1 MSEKPSTP
9 ESRADIPFYRDE
21 QVLSTIA
28 QVVSAILIIGLVIFA
43 LLNFFA
49 AADARNLDLGFGFLN
64 KAAGFPISE
73 AHIEYDPS
81 MSFGR
86 AFLTGLI
93 NTLLVASTGIVA
105 ATIFGVLVALSRM
118 SSNWLLSRLAL
129 IYIEFHRNIP
139 LLILLYLWYFTVFQ
153 KFPDVNNS
161 IEIGDNLVL
170 INQRGFFFTWPRVT
184 EAGSPFVISVLVA
197 IAAALM
203 VFIILR
209 RQREITGKDTYYGRI
224 SLAILLIL
232 PTAGWFLSGGSPY
245 WLDVPELTGFNF
257 EGGLRITPEF
267 AGLFVGL
274 VTYTAG
280 FIAEVVRAGVQ
291 AVDRGQIEAARATG
305 LTYIQVL
312 TLVVMPQALRIII
325 PPMIS
330 QYLNL
335 TKNSSLAL
343 FIGYQDLFGVT
354 KIAINN
360 AGRAVPAFAL
370 AMGTYLVLSLL
381 TSLVLNLYNRRIQF
395 VTK

>member
-1 MSEKPSTP
+1 MNANLPTP
-9 ESRADIPFYRDE
+9 ESRSDVPFYRDE
-21 QVLSTIA
+21 RVLSSIA
-28 QVVSAILIIGLVIFA
+28 QVVSAILVIGFVIFA
-43 LLNFFA
+43 LVNFFR
-49 AADARNLDLGFGFLN
+49 AADARNLNLGFGFLDA
-64 KAAGFPISE
+64 AAGFPISE
-73 AHIEYDPS
+73 SHIEYDPS

-86 AFLTGLI
+86 AFLTGLV
-93 NTLLVASTGIVA
+93 NTLLVSGAGIVF

-118 SSNWLLSRLAL
+118 SSNWLLSKLAL

-153 KFPDVNNS
+153 QFPAVTES
-161 IEIGDNLVL
+161 LVFGDNLLL
-170 INQRGFFFTWPRVT
+170 INQRGFFLTWPRLT
-184 EAGSPFVISVLVA
+184 ETGSPFAISVLVA
-197 IAAALM
+197 IGAALI
-203 VFIILR
+203 VFRTLR
-209 RQREITGKDTYYGRI
+209 RRREISGKDTYYGRI
-224 SLAILLIL
+224 SIAILLSVPL
-232 PTAGWFLSGGSPY
+232 VGWFLSGGSPF
-245 WLDVPELTGFNF
+245 WLDVPVLSGFNF
-257 EGGLRITPEF
+257 VGGLRITPEF

-280 FIAEVVRAGVQ
+280 FIAEVVRAGIQ
-291 AVDRGQIEAARATG
+291 AVDRGQMEAARATG

-370 AMGTYLVLSLL
+370 AMATYLTLSLI
-381 TSLVLNLYNRRIQF
+381 TSFVLNLYNRRIQF
-395 VTK
+395 VLK